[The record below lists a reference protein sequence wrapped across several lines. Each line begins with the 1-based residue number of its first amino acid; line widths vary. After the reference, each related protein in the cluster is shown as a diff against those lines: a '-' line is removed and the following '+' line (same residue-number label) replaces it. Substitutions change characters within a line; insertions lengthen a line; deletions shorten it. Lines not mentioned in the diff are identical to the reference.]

1 MIVKSSYTKEE
12 LIQSGKGIL
21 GGMENGKLPLAP
33 MLMMDR
39 ITEINDDGSQYA
51 KGQIIAELDITD

>member
-12 LIQSGKGIL
+12 LIQSGEGIL
-21 GGMENGKLPLAP
+21 GVMENGKLPLAP

-39 ITEINDDGSQYA
+39 ITEITLDGGT
-51 KGQIIAELDITD
+51 KGKGNMVA